1 VTPIELQRAFRL
13 APGRVLVLRPDAAFT
28 IVAASVAYLQTTHTD
43 ESIFG
48 RPLFE
53 VFPDN
58 PSFGAHGAQRLSESL
73 QRVIVTRAPDAMPPT
88 RYDVHAVDGGFEER
102 HWIPV
107 NAPVLAA
114 DGSVEYI
121 LHSVDDATIAASEDA
136 VRILDSIGEGFF
148 TLDRQWRFGYVNAE
162 AHRILERTPG
172 DLRGKVFWETYP
184 GMEGTEFERGFLRA
198 MIERKKT
205 AFTAFYAGRNA
216 WFDVTAFPATEGVSI
231 YFRDVSEAKRVEQE
245 RERLIVSSE
254 RQRRIYETV
263 LDSTPDF
270 VYVFDLQHRALY
282 ANAALMKVWG
292 VDDVRGKTW
301 MDLGYEQWHADL
313 HDREIDE
320 VIATRAPIRSEI
332 PFTGTNGRRIYDYI
346 FAPVLDAH
354 GEVVAVAGTTRDV
367 TERQAAEQ
375 AIRDQ
380 AARLTEADR
389 AKDEF
394 LATLA
399 HELRNP
405 LAPLRNSIELMKRSA
420 AAETD
425 PQLVRVRIVMERQI
439 DQLVR
444 LVDDLLEISRINRA
458 NVELRIGKVLLGS
471 SVRDAIDA
479 TRSIIEAAAQELIV
493 EVPETP
499 LFLDGDETRLTQILV
514 NLLNN
519 AAKYT
524 DAGGRIE
531 VRVTRDRDHAVVSVR
546 DNGVGISPS
555 AMPHIFE
562 MFNRGDRDS
571 NRNQVGLG
579 IGLALSRQLAN
590 LHGGTLEATSA
601 GLGMGSEF
609 TLRVPL
615 SASQEPKASAPR
627 SQEFDLVKRVLVVDD
642 NIDAGDTLAD
652 LLRALGAEVHVAR
665 DGRQALSALDTFVP
679 SVAILDIGMPEM
691 NGYEVAR
698 AIRNRLPGTAIK
710 LVALT
715 GWSQEADRRR
725 ALEAGF
731 DQHMAKPLN
740 LDGLRGLLAVSGAG
754 GDLST
759 SPADTGRSSPDRQNA

>member
-1 VTPIELQRAFRL
+1 LIPSELQRVFRF

-58 PSFGAHGAQRLSESL
+58 PAFGAPGAKRLAESL
-73 QRVIVTRAPDAMPPT
+73 QRVILTRAPDTMQPT
-88 RYDVHAVDGGFEER
+88 RYDVHAADGGFEER
-102 HWIPV
+102 HWLPV
-107 NAPVLAA
+107 NSPVLAA

-121 LHSVDDATIAASEDA
+121 LHSVDDATMAASQEA

-162 AHRILERTPG
+162 AHRILERAPG
-172 DLRGKVFWETYP
+172 DLRGKLFWETYP
-184 GMEGTEFERGFLRA
+184 GLEGTEFERGYLRA

-205 AFTAFYAGRNA
+205 SFTAFYAGRNA

-245 RERLIVSSE
+245 RERLIVTSE
-254 RQRRIYETV
+254 RQRRIYETA

-301 MDLGYEQWHADL
+301 MDLGYEQWHADM

-320 VIATRAPIRSEI
+320 VISTRAPIRGEI

-346 FAPVLDAH
+346 FAPVLDAN

-405 LAPLRNSIELMKRSA
+405 LAPLRNTIELMKRSA
-420 AAETD
+420 DGEADADRER
-425 PQLVRVRIVMERQI
+425 VRVVMERQV

-444 LVDDLLEISRINRA
+444 LVDDLLEVSRINRA
-458 NVELRIGKVLLGS
+458 HVELRIGKVMLGS
-471 SVRDAIDA
+471 VVRDAIDA
-479 TRSIIEAAAQELIV
+479 TGAIIAAAGQELVVDI
-493 EVPETP
+493 PETP
-499 LFLDGDETRLTQILV
+499 LVLDGDETRLTQILV

-524 DAGGRIE
+524 GPGGRIE
-531 VRVTRDRDHAVVSVR
+531 LRATREGDHAVVCVR
-546 DNGVGISPS
+546 DNGAGISPS

-571 NRNQVGLG
+571 NRNQAGLG

-590 LHGGTLEATSA
+590 LHGGTLEAASA
-601 GLGMGSEF
+601 GMGMGSAF

-615 SASQEPKASAPR
+615 SASQEPETPAPASKDV
-627 SQEFDLVKRVLVVDD
+627 DLRVQRVLVVDD
-642 NIDAGDTLAD
+642 NIDAGDTLAA
-652 LLRALGAEVHVAR
+652 LLRVLGAEVHVAR
-665 DGRQALSALDTFVP
+665 DGMEALSALETFLP

-698 AIRNRLPGTAIK
+698 AIRSRHPGTAIT

-715 GWSQEADRRR
+715 GWAQDADRRR
-725 ALEAGF
+725 AIEAGF
-731 DQHMAKPLN
+731 NHHMVKPPN
-740 LDGLRGLLAVSGAG
+740 LEALQRVLAVS
-754 GDLST
+754 
-759 SPADTGRSSPDRQNA
+759 

>member
-1 VTPIELQRAFRL
+1 VTPSELQRVFRF

-28 IVAASVAYLQTTHTD
+28 ILAASVDYLRTTHTD
-43 ESIFG
+43 ASIFG

-58 PSFGAHGAQRLSESL
+58 PATGADGARRLSESL
-73 QRVIVTRAPDAMPPT
+73 RRVIATRAPDAMPPT
-88 RYDVHAVDGGFEER
+88 RYDVHAPDGSFEER
-102 HWIPV
+102 HWLPV
-107 NAPVLAA
+107 NSPVLAE
-114 DGSVEYI
+114 DGSVDYI
-121 LHSVDDATIAASEDA
+121 LHAVDDASTAASRDA
-136 VRILDSIGEGFF
+136 VRILESITEGFF
-148 TLDRQWRFGYVNAE
+148 TLDRQWRFDYANAE
-162 AHRILERTPG
+162 AHRILDRTPG
-172 DLRGKVFWETYP
+172 DLRGKVLWEAYP
-184 GMEGTEFERGFLRA
+184 GLEGTEFERAYVRA
-198 MIERKKT
+198 MVDRQKT
-205 AFTAFYAGRNA
+205 SFTAFYAARNA
-216 WFDVTAFPATEGVSI
+216 WFEVTAFPAPEGISI
-231 YFRDVSEAKRVEQE
+231 YFRDVSDAKRIEQE
-245 RERLIVSSE
+245 RERLIVASE
-254 RQRRIYETV
+254 RQRRIYETA

-301 MDLGYEQWHADL
+301 MDLGYEQWHADM
-313 HDREIDE
+313 HDREIDQ
-320 VIATRAPIRSEI
+320 VIATRAPIRGEI

-346 FAPVLDAH
+346 FAPVLDAQ

-420 AAETD
+420 AMETD
-425 PQLVRVRIVMERQI
+425 PERLRVVMERQV

-444 LVDDLLEISRINRA
+444 LVDDLLEVSRINSA
-458 NVELRIGKVLLGS
+458 KVELRIGKVALGS
-471 SVRDAIDA
+471 AVRDAIDA
-479 TRSIIEAAAQELIV
+479 TRPIIEEAGQELV
-493 EVPETP
+493 VDMPDAP

-524 DAGGRIE
+524 GRGGRIV
-531 VRVTRDRDHAVVSVR
+531 VRGERDGDHAVVRVR
-546 DNGVGISPS
+546 DNGVGISP
-555 AMPHIFE
+555 AAIPHIFE

-571 NRNQVGLG
+571 NRNQAGLG
-579 IGLALSRQLAN
+579 IGLALSRQLAG

-609 TLRVPL
+609 VLRVPL
-615 SASQEPKASAPR
+615 SASQAPVAPKPVL
-627 SQEFDLVKRVLVVDD
+627 QDVDLRVQRVLVVDD
-642 NIDAGDTLAD
+642 NVDAGDTLAT
-652 LLRALGAEVHVAR
+652 LLRVLGAEVHVAR
-665 DGRQALSALDTFVP
+665 DGMQALSALDTFLP

-698 AIRNRLPGTAIK
+698 AIRGRLSDAPIM

-715 GWSQEADRRR
+715 GWAQDADRRR

-731 DQHMAKPLN
+731 DHHMVKPPN
-740 LDGLRGLLAVSGAG
+740 LDALQRLLAAS
-754 GDLST
+754 
-759 SPADTGRSSPDRQNA
+759 